1 MEGNGWGSVVEGDP
15 LSGSVSLPSVVSP
28 GPRVR
33 FPSTDSG
40 GGLDLIMDSSKACS
54 ARERKNVAPSLRSG
68 RWGCELE
75 IGGKDVKD
83 ASPVLAWSRLGV
95 GATEDAI
102 AGMI

>member
-40 GGLDLIMDSSKACS
+40 GGLDLIMDSSKASS

-68 RWGCELE
+68 REPG
-75 IGGKDVKD
+75 IGGNDVKD